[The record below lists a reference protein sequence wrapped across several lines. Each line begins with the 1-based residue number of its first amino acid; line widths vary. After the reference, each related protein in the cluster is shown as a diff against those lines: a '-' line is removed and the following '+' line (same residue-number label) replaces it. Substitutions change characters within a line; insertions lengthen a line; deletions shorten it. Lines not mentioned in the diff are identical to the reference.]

1 MTEQDRSDPGELPD
15 IDLHG
20 IFAGQEE
27 VLARELEAS
36 KLAGHPGVHGDG
48 NEHLWIELLT
58 KRLPNRYAVSK
69 AIVVDSAGGRSHQLD
84 VVIHDRQYS
93 PQVWER
99 GEHRYVPAESV
110 YAVFEV
116 KPEVNR
122 DYVIYASKKVASVR
136 ALSRTS
142 SSFVWASGTHK
153 GREDF
158 VPLGGLL
165 AGSCGWASGLGDYF
179 KTALTDTVE
188 GGRLDLGCVLGQGAF
203 EIADRE
209 QPQFVQTSGPEVALV
224 SFLLTLL
231 RRLQGVGTA
240 PAIDYEA
247 YARWIEHGP
256 RETPAP

>member
-1 MTEQDRSDPGELPD
+1 MTGQDPSDPGELPD
-15 IDLHG
+15 IDLRG

-27 VLARELEAS
+27 VLARELES
-36 KLAGHPGVHGDG
+36 GKLAGHPGVHGEG
-48 NEHLWIELLT
+48 NEQLWIDLLQR
-58 KRLPNRYAVSK
+58 RLPNRYAVSR
-69 AIVVDSAGGRSHQLD
+69 AIVVDSGGGRSHQLD

-116 KPEVNR
+116 KPEINR

-165 AGSCGWASGLGDYF
+165 AGSCGWASGLGASFVD
-179 KTALTDTVE
+179 ALTSTVDR
-188 GGRLDLGCVLGQGAF
+188 GRLDLGCVLGQGAF

-209 QPQFVQTSGPEVALV
+209 QPQFVETSMPNVALV

-231 RRLQGVGTA
+231 CRLQSLGTA

-247 YARWIEHGP
+247 YARWVDTG
-256 RETPAP
+256 ALD